1 MKISAR
7 NVLQGKVTKIVA
19 GMVNAEVS
27 VQLPGGEEIVAVVTL
42 SSVKNLGLSEG
53 SNVSAII
60 KASNVM
66 LGVD

>member
-1 MKISAR
+1 MRISAR

-19 GMVNAEVS
+19 GIVNAEVIGE
-27 VQLPGGEEIVAVVTL
+27 LPGGQEIVAVVTL

-53 SNVSAII
+53 SSVSAII

-66 LGVD
+66 LGVE